1 MGGRKTPN
9 LVLIMNFEH
18 SMIGWCQ
25 EGTSDKVWGAVLVS
39 RKDSHYKISVY
50 GIWMI
55 FWGRRGRA
63 LQTKLT
69 EPMLYAHIHDLH
81 FRKKLDKG
89 YQEVDRNKLDEVYP
103 EFQAD
108 LEKTAMWARL
118 RST

>member
-1 MGGRKTPN
+1 MD
-9 LVLIMNFEH
+9 FEH

-39 RKDSHYKISVY
+39 RKDSHYK
-50 GIWMI
+50 I